1 MEKLLTKKGYND
13 DALTQKIKGK
23 MGKLAALHNLNMKAG
38 GADTFM
44 IDLSKS
50 MGSLRINLSIGA
62 SWSNRVG
69 KMDKVACE
77 AKK

>member
-23 MGKLAALHNLNMKAG
+23 MGKLGALHNPDMKAG
-38 GADTFM
+38 GTDTFM
-44 IDLSKS
+44 TDLSKS
-50 MGSLRINLSIGA
+50 MGSLRINSSIGA

-69 KMDKVACE
+69 KMDKA
-77 AKK
+77 A